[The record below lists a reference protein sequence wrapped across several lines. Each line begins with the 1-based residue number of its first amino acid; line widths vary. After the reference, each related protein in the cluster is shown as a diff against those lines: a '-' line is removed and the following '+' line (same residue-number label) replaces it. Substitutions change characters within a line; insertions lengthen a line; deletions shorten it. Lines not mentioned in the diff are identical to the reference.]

1 MRLAGCLI
9 LVTVISVLFCEQAEA
24 RWFRSYRYD
33 AQEIGRQQ
41 RANMAERTHQKK
53 ELLESARLEK
63 EREHRDR
70 QGTVQNYQWNS
81 TTQRPRGKSALV
93 HKVRQCQRRYY

>member
-9 LVTVISVLFCEQAEA
+9 MVTVISGLFCDQAEA

-63 EREHRDR
+63 GREHRDG

-81 TTQRPRGKSALV
+81 TTQRPLGKGALV
-93 HKVRQCQRRYY
+93 HKVRQSQRRFY